1 MEHQKPIA
9 EIEYKPQATV
19 LTILSDYIMDEEE
32 VSRLRDT
39 VEPLVMEPKPLR
51 LIMDFGNVRSI
62 CSSAIGY
69 LVALKQRID
78 QRQGR
83 LIICCVEHK
92 VRGTSKD
99 KFIYEIFKVVNLDR
113 YFELRPN
120 VSEALELLDSG
131 SAV

>member
-1 MEHQKPIA
+1 MEQQPIA

-19 LTILSDYIMDEEE
+19 LTILSDYIMDEAE
-32 VSRLRDT
+32 VSRLRET
-39 VEPLVMEPKPLR
+39 VEPLIMNPAPLK

-69 LVALKQRID
+69 LVALKQRTD
-78 QRQGR
+78 QRSGR

-92 VRGTSKD
+92 IKGTSKD

-113 YFELRPN
+113 YFELSPN
-120 VSEALELLDSG
+120 VEDALERMASP
-131 SAV
+131 S